1 MKKSKISF
9 HIMQNEQANF
19 ECTLWDS
26 WYLLTSNN
34 ILQKRKCAS
43 DIRSRFWWH
52 VHWLYCR
59 NPDITLTSQLYISI
73 CNIIIIGCI
82 YIDFPYIVDKCTHRI
97 RNNIKNVFNISNPKY
112 RLILINMYLCISW
125 NFYRN
130 KPHKNHIILSI
141 INISNKNLKNGDTCK
156 NSLRDHRR
164 TKKKVMT
171 SFVRKSVH
179 YFIM

>member
-9 HIMQNEQANF
+9 QIMQNEEANF

-73 CNIIIIGCI
+73 RIIIIIGCI
-82 YIDFPYIVDKCTHRI
+82 YIDLSYSVDKCTHRI
-97 RNNIKNVFNISNPKY
+97 RNYIRNVFNISLLQG
-112 RLILINMYLCISW
+112 RLILIVYIYVLAEI
-125 NFYRN
+125 F
-130 KPHKNHIILSI
+130 IGILI
-141 INISNKNLKNGDTCK
+141 
-156 NSLRDHRR
+156 
-164 TKKKVMT
+164 
-171 SFVRKSVH
+171 
-179 YFIM
+179 